1 MSTLEAMVEL
11 MGGLSLFKGPV
22 RRDAD
27 LEHVLAAGLPAAV
40 VRHLAESTGT
50 SLGELQEITLI
61 DRSTFSRR
69 IKQRALLKVD
79 ESDRVA
85 RVARVAALAIEALGR
100 NEGLRWL
107 REPNVALGH
116 RVPLGML
123 GTDAGIRQVEQII
136 GRIEHGV
143 FS

>member
-1 MSTLEAMVEL
+1 MSTLEGMVRL
-11 MGGLSLFKGPV
+11 MGGRKLLAKPV

-27 LEHVLAAGLPAAV
+27 LEGLVHGGLPAAV

-50 SLGELQEITLI
+50 SLRLLQEITHI

-69 IKQRALLKVD
+69 LKRQALLKVD

-85 RVARVAALAIEALGR
+85 RVARIAALAVEALGADV
-100 NEGLRWL
+100 GLDWL
-107 REPNVALGH
+107 RESNVALGG
-116 RVPLGML
+116 RVPLEML
-123 GTDAGIRQVEQII
+123 GTDAGARQVEQIL
-136 GRIEHGV
+136 GRVEHGV

>member
-1 MSTLEAMVEL
+1 MSTLEGMVRL
-11 MGGLSLFKGPV
+11 MGGRKLLAKPV

-27 LEHVLAAGLPAAV
+27 LERLVNVGLPAAV

-50 SLGELQEITLI
+50 SLRLLQEITHI

-69 IKQRALLKVD
+69 LKQRALLKVS

-85 RVARVAALAIEALGR
+85 RVARIAALAVEALGR
-100 NEGLRWL
+100 NDGLQWL
-107 REPNVALGH
+107 RESNAALGG
-116 RVPLGML
+116 RIPFELL
-123 GTDAGIRQVEQII
+123 GTDAGARQVEQII